1 MDDDL
6 KLKVS
11 MLPDSPG
18 VYLYYNNEGRVIY
31 VGKAK
36 RLKRRVNSYFNREH
50 AVARTNL
57 LVRNI
62 ADLSYIVVNTEEEA
76 LDLENNLI
84 KEYQPRYNVLLKDDK
99 SYPWICVSRETYP
112 RVFITRDERTKGA
125 KYYGPYPKTEVAHAL
140 LDVLRKLYPL
150 RTCRHPLTPEL
161 VAARRYPLCLQ
172 YHIKNCEGCCQGFVS
187 PEEYGE
193 HITAV
198 RQILNGDTKQVS
210 DYLYSL
216 MMALAEQLKFEE
228 AEVVKRKYRLIENY
242 RARSVIVNPSIHNMD
257 VFAILRDESAAYVNY
272 MHLRNGSIVQSLTVE
287 YRFQD
292 RDSDESDAEIL
303 STAIRDIRARFP
315 DTYCNG
321 DTKEMIVNV
330 MPDFK
335 VEKFTYTVPQR
346 GDKRKLLAIALKN
359 VEQYMADKVKRMDK
373 LNPEQR
379 VTRLLTTIQKD
390 LHLNVLPHHIEC
402 FDNSSTGG
410 ENAVASCVVFRD
422 GKPSKKEYRHFNIKQ
437 ADGFDDYAQM
447 KEVLT
452 RRYGRLTE
460 EGQPLPQLVIVDGG
474 KGQLNAAVEVID
486 EMGLRGQIALIGIAK
501 RLDEIFFPGDS
512 VPLYID
518 PNSETLRVVRHLRDE
533 AHRFG
538 ITHHRKRR
546 SKSQIHSRLDDVDG
560 VGEKTKTLLLKHF
573 KSVKRIGEA
582 PLDELATLIGPARAQ
597 RLHAALHVNDIEELS
612 QTI

>member
-1 MDDDL
+1 MDADL
-6 KLKVS
+6 KLKIS

-18 VYLYYNNEGRVIY
+18 VYLYYNNEGKVIY

-36 RLKRRVNSYFNREH
+36 RLKRRVSSYFNREH

-62 ADLSYIVVNTEEEA
+62 ADLRFIVVNTEEEA
-76 LDLENNLI
+76 LDLENSLI

-112 RVFITRDERTKGA
+112 RVFITREERAKGA
-125 KYYGPYPKTEVAHAL
+125 KYYGPYPKAEVAHAL

-150 RTCRHPLTPEL
+150 RTCRHALTPEL

-172 YHIKNCEGCCQGFVS
+172 YHIKNCEGCCQGFVT

-193 HITAV
+193 HIAAV

-210 DYLYSL
+210 DYLYSE
-216 MMALAEQLKFEE
+216 MMVLAEQLKFEQ
-228 AEVVKRKYRLIENY
+228 AEEIKRKYRLIENY
-242 RARSVIVNPSIHNMD
+242 RARSVIVNPSIHNVD
-257 VFAILRDESAAYVNY
+257 VFAIKRDDTAAYINY
-272 MHLRNGSIVQSLTVE
+272 MHMRNGSIVQGLTVE
-287 YRFQD
+287 YKFQD
-292 RDSDESDAEIL
+292 RDCDESDAEIL
-303 STAIRDIRARFP
+303 STAIRDMRARFP
-315 DTYCNG
+315 DTYAGG
-321 DTKEMIVNV
+321 DTKELIVNV

-335 VEKFTYTVPQR
+335 LQQLTYTVPQR

-359 VEQYMADKVKRMDK
+359 VDQFMADKLKRMEK

-379 VTRLLTTIQKD
+379 VTRLLTTMQRD
-390 LHLNVLPHHIEC
+390 LRLTVLPHHVEC

-437 ADGFDDYAQM
+437 ASGLDDYAQM
-447 KEVLT
+447 REVLT
-452 RRYGRLTE
+452 RRYTRLLE
-460 EGQPLPQLVIVDGG
+460 EQQSLPQLVIVDGG
-474 KGQLNAAVEVID
+474 KGQLSAAVEVMD
-486 EMGLRGQIALIGIAK
+486 ELGLRGRVALIGIAK
-501 RLDEIFFPGDS
+501 RLDELFFPGDS

-518 PNSETLRVVRHLRDE
+518 RNSDTLRVIQHLRDE

-538 ITHHRKRR
+538 IAHHRKRR
-546 SKSQIHSRLDDVDG
+546 SKSQIHSLLDDIEG
-560 VGEKTKTLLLKHF
+560 VGEKTKTLLLKQF
-573 KSVKRIGEA
+573 KSFKRVNEA
-582 PLDELATLIGPARAQ
+582 SPDELAALLGPARGA
-597 RLHAALHVNDIEELS
+597 RLHAALHPDNENK
-612 QTI
+612 TNP

>member
-1 MDDDL
+1 MDDEL

-36 RLKRRVNSYFNREH
+36 RLKRRVSSYFNREH
-50 AVARTNL
+50 AAARTYL

-76 LDLENNLI
+76 LDLENSLI

-112 RVFITRDERTKGA
+112 RVFITRDEHLKGA
-125 KYYGPYPKTEVAHAL
+125 KYYGPYPKAEMAHAL

-161 VAARRYPLCLQ
+161 VAARRYKLCLQ

-193 HITAV
+193 HIAAV

-210 DYLYSL
+210 DYLYSV
-216 MMALAEQLKFEE
+216 MMALAEQLRFEE
-228 AEVVKRKYRLIENY
+228 AEVVKRRYRLIENY
-242 RARSVIVNPSIHNMD
+242 RSRSVIVNPSIHNMD
-257 VFAILRDESAAYVNY
+257 VFAILRDDGAAYVNY
-272 MHLRNGSIVQSLTVE
+272 MHMRNGAIVQSLTVE
-287 YRFQD
+287 YKFQD

-303 STAIRDIRARFP
+303 STAIRDLRARFAGEEG
-315 DTYCNG
+315 NA
-321 DTKEMIVNV
+321 DTKELIVNV

-335 VEKFTYTVPQR
+335 LERLTYTVPQR
-346 GDKRKLLAIALKN
+346 GDKRKLLEIALKN
-359 VEQYMADKVKRMDK
+359 AEQYKADKLKRMEK

-379 VTRLLTTIQKD
+379 VTRLLTTLKND
-390 LHLNVLPHHIEC
+390 LRLDRLPHHIEC

-410 ENAVASCVVFRD
+410 ANAVASCVVFRD
-422 GKPSKKEYRHFNIKQ
+422 GKPAKKEYRTFNIRQ
-437 ADGFDDYAQM
+437 ASGLDDYAQM
-447 KEVLT
+447 REVLT
-452 RRYGRLTE
+452 RRYSRLTE
-460 EGQPLPQLVIVDGG
+460 EGQSLPQLVVVDGG
-474 KGQLNAAVEVID
+474 KGQLSAAVEVMD
-486 EMGLRGQIALIGIAK
+486 ELGLRSEIALIGIAK
-501 RLDEIFFPGDS
+501 RLDEIYFPGDS

-518 PNSETLRVVRHLRDE
+518 RNSDTLRVVQHLRDE

-538 ITHHRKRR
+538 IAQHRKRR
-546 SKSQIHSRLDDVDG
+546 SKSQIHSQLDDIDG
-560 VGEKTKTLLLKHF
+560 VGEKTKLQLLKHF
-573 KSVKRIGEA
+573 KSFKRINEA
-582 PLDELATLIGPARAQ
+582 SRDELAALIGPARAT
-597 RLHAALHVNDIEELS
+597 RLYVALHGEEV
-612 QTI
+612 